1 MKKLDFFMI
10 LPVLLFFV
18 VSCAED
24 EEDTGDTSA
33 NVTACESNFD
43 CPTGLYCDL
52 VRKVCTD
59 GSDTGDSGNDSDTSA
74 DSDSGD
80 TLPDGENQDNGDT
93 VPDSDNNNN
102 NNPPSQLCTMETPC
116 TPGTTC
122 GCGYQADPAT
132 ENVGECKR
140 GFSTCQDDGTWG
152 KCQGE
157 VLPVTEFGELCSN
170 GKDDDCDGTVDNG
183 TDFDG
188 DGYGICIDCCEDTDT
203 CPNPAEAW
211 DKDDPYQA
219 CKYEKIT
226 YECDSEIAANSTD
239 PEDYAKAIGICQK
252 TTENS
257 DKWGLISAQIL
268 TPTGN
273 SANVHAG
280 SNGLLSKL
288 GDVIK
293 PKEGGFMLGLSS
305 GLVRDPFE
313 RYSSGPISGAPGDWV
328 AANGGHFPSAASCST
343 SGTDGGVYD
352 AVMLQLKI
360 KTPAT
365 AKSFSFNIYF
375 LTDEYPT
382 WICTQYND
390 FFVAL
395 LDSSYTSSDPDLR
408 NPFDKNLAMD
418 ASGNPVGV
426 NLAPAGLFTQCVNAE
441 SKGVTSCVGTEDLKN
456 TGFADHGGTGWLTT
470 RGNIVGGEII
480 TLRLAIWDLN
490 DHQLDSLVLI
500 DNFRWDVSEQKP
512 GTSM

>member
-1 MKKLDFFMI
+1 MIFPVFMF
-10 LPVLLFFV
+10 LF
-18 VSCAED
+18 VSCAEED
-24 EEDTGDTSA
+24 EDSGDTSSNA
-33 NVTACESNFD
+33 ITCESNLD
-43 CPTGLYCDL
+43 CPVGLYCDS
-52 VRKVCTD
+52 VKKTCTD
-59 GSDTGDSGNDSDTSA
+59 GSDNGDSDKPDGSDSTSDSDTGDSDTSDSEND
-74 DSDSGD
+74 DSDTG
-80 TLPDGENQDNGDT
+80 
-93 VPDSDNNNN
+93 N
-102 NNPPSQLCTMETPC
+102 NNPPADECSAGSISC
-116 TPGTTC
+116 TPGNTC
-122 GCGYQADPAT
+122 KCPYQGDPAT
-132 ENVGECKR
+132 ENVGECKAAVR
-140 GFSTCQDDGTWG
+140 TCNEDGTWG
-152 KCQGE
+152 RCEGE
-157 VLPVTEFGELCSN
+157 VLPVAETGELCSN
-170 GKDDDCDGTVDNG
+170 GKDDDCNGKADDG

-188 DGYGICIDCCEDTDT
+188 DGIGACDDCCETTDT
-203 CPNPAEAW
+203 CPEPFDAW
-211 DKDDPYQA
+211 NADDPAQA
-219 CKYEKIT
+219 CKYEEIN
-226 YECDSEIAANSTD
+226 YECDSEISANSTN

-305 GLVRDPFE
+305 GLVTDPFT

-360 KTPAT
+360 KTPKT

-382 WICTQYND
+382 WICTQFND

-408 NPFDKNLAMD
+408 NPLDKNLAMD

-426 NLAPAGLFTQCVNAE
+426 NLAPSGLFTVCKQQNTVTNKDGIAFDA
-441 SKGVTSCVGTEDLKN
+441 TSCTGTDDLKN
-456 TGFADHGGTGWLTT
+456 TGFADRGGTGWLTT

-500 DNFRWDVSEQKP
+500 DNFRWDVSEHKP